1 MKEEKTLEQILEE
14 QVMAQAKEQVSNMFT
29 SEVPKWRTLEQ
40 LKHDVELLEKSK
52 SIFVNGYDKQ
62 IAAYMERIKELE
74 DARADTESIREQ
86 MRKSYQEFRELHP
99 ELEDIDL

>member
-1 MKEEKTLEQILEE
+1 MNEEKTLEQILEE
-14 QVMAQAKEQVSNMFT
+14 QVIAQVEEQVSNMFT
-29 SEVPKWRTLEQ
+29 DEVPKWRTLEQ
-40 LKHDVELLEKSK
+40 LKSDVELLKRSK
-52 SIFVNGYDKQ
+52 SLFVNGYDKQ

-74 DARADTESIREQ
+74 DARVETESMREQ

>member
-1 MKEEKTLEQILEE
+1 MEEEKTLEQILREQAIEQLEE
-14 QVMAQAKEQVSNMFT
+14 QVSSMFT
-29 SEVPKWRTLEQ
+29 GEVPKWRTLEQ
-40 LKHDVELLEKSK
+40 LKRDVEMLERYK

-62 IAAYMERIKELE
+62 IAAYENRIKELE
-74 DARADTESIREQ
+74 NARAETESMREQ

>member
-1 MKEEKTLEQILEE
+1 MNKEKTLEQILEE
-14 QVMAQAKEQVSNMFT
+14 QVIAQVEEQVSNMFT
-29 SEVPKWRTLEQ
+29 DEVPKWRTLEQ
-40 LKHDVELLEKSK
+40 LKSDVELLKRCKSL
-52 SIFVNGYDKQ
+52 FVNGYDKQ

-74 DARADTESIREQ
+74 DARVETESMREQ